1 MKMKIKTKKTLYM
14 AKIYITTMT
23 DVIMDTCYQCAG
35 LETALRAGESK
46 PAESQTVSNKQSYKK
61 QSSIVL
67 VK

>member
-1 MKMKIKTKKTLYM
+1 M

-23 DVIMDTCYQCAG
+23 DVIMDTRYQCAA

-46 PAESQTVSNKQSYKK
+46 PAESQTVPNKQSYKK
-61 QSSIVL
+61 QSSIML